1 MNTGHY
7 KNNKSTNE
15 EKIEIEGEILWIVK
29 EFLEV
34 RNKLGKKNKNQRIL
48 KVLWDN
54 GDVTWEDESSI
65 QETVNED
72 VEEFITTNI
81 ETEWIMKEILAIRK
95 KREQKKRQFHVL
107 WDDGEITWEDECVLR
122 ESMNKDVVEL
132 LAKHEERNKY
142 FFDCFH

>member
-1 MNTGHY
+1 MNTGQY
-7 KNNKSTNE
+7 KNNKSNNE
-15 EKIEIEGEILWIVK
+15 EKIEIEGETLWIVK

-54 GDVTWEDESSI
+54 GDVTWEDESSMR
-65 QETVNED
+65 ETVNED

-95 KREQKKRQFHVL
+95 KKGTKKKRRFCVL

-132 LAKHEERNKY
+132 LAKREERNK
-142 FFDCFH
+142 

>member
-7 KNNKSTNE
+7 KSNNE

-54 GDVTWEDESSI
+54 GDVTWEDESSMR
-65 QETVNED
+65 ETVNED

-95 KREQKKRQFHVL
+95 KSEQKR
-107 WDDGEITWEDECVLR
+107 DDFVFYGMMV
-122 ESMNKDVVEL
+122 K
-132 LAKHEERNKY
+132 
-142 FFDCFH
+142 

>member
-1 MNTGHY
+1 M
-7 KNNKSTNE
+7 
-15 EKIEIEGEILWIVK
+15 
-29 EFLEV
+29 
-34 RNKLGKKNKNQRIL
+34 

-81 ETEWIMKEILAIRK
+81 ETEWIMKEILAIREK
-95 KREQKKRQFHVL
+95 KGTKKRQFCVL